1 LLIIFEPSS
10 KIAME
15 NEHLENAREVD
26 LANLE
31 QLHQQLKNQGEAL
44 KRLLEKLE
52 EKKNQDKENQDNK

>member
-1 LLIIFEPSS
+1 
-10 KIAME
+10 ME